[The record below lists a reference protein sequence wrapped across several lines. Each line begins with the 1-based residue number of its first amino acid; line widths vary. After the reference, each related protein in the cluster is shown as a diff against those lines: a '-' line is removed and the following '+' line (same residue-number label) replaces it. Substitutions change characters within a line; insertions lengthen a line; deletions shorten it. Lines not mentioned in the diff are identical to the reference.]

1 MAYDEYLEE
10 RIRII
15 LQSKGI
21 PFEAKK
27 MMGGLCFMVDGK
39 MLAGVVKDEL
49 MARVGPEQYSE
60 ALRKE
65 GAKEMNFTGRSM
77 KGYVFVEAEALD
89 QEEALQNWIEDCLRF
104 NPDAKASKKK
114 D

>member
-49 MARVGPEQYSE
+49 MARVGPEQYPE
-60 ALRKE
+60 ALSKE

-77 KGYVFVEAEALD
+77 KGYVFVESQALD
-89 QEEALQNWIEDCLRF
+89 SEEALQNWIEDCLRF

-114 D
+114 G